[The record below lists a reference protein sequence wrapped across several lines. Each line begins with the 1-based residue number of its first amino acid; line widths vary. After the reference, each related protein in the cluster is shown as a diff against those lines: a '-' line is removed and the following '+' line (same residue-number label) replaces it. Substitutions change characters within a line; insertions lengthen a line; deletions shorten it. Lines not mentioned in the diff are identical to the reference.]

1 MRTVFTSE
9 SVTEGHP
16 DKVADQISD
25 GILDVILERDPLA
38 RTAIETLVTTGLV
51 LVAGEVTT
59 EAFADVLGVAREILR
74 DIGYTRAK
82 FGFDADTCAVLTS
95 IHDQSPD
102 IAQGVLTP
110 LETRSGESQE
120 ELGAGDQ
127 GMVVGYATD
136 ETPEYLPLPIA
147 LAHRIARQLAVVRKS
162 GEAPFLW
169 PDGKTQIT
177 VVYEEGVPKAL
188 GTVVVSAQHSPE
200 ADAATLEEAVRSLV
214 IDPIVPEDLVTPSTR
229 FLVNPS
235 GRFVLGGPTADTGMT
250 GRKIIVDT
258 YGGFA
263 SHGGGAFSGKDPTKV
278 DRSGAYAARWAA
290 KNVVAARLA
299 RRCEIQVAYAI
310 GVARPVSVRIDTHG
324 TGVISDE
331 DLSEIVAG
339 VFDFRP
345 GAIIEQLDLRR
356 PIYRQTAA
364 YGHFGRT
371 DADFTWERLDR
382 TEDLLRA
389 AHARR

>member
-1 MRTVFTSE
+1 LHTVFTSE

-25 GILDVILERDPLA
+25 GILDTILTRDPLA

-59 EAFADVLGVAREILR
+59 DAFADVLEVAREVLR

-95 IHDQSPD
+95 IHDQSPE
-102 IAQGVLTP
+102 IAQGILTP
-110 LETRSGESQE
+110 LETRSGESVE
-120 ELGAGDQ
+120 EIGAGDQ

-136 ETPEYLPLPIA
+136 ETPEYMPLPIA
-147 LAHRIARQLAVVRKS
+147 LAHRLAKRLADVRK
-162 GEAPFLW
+162 EAKAPFLW
-169 PDGKTQIT
+169 PDGKTQVT
-177 VVYEEGVPKAL
+177 VIYEDGTPASL

-200 ADAATLEEAVRSLV
+200 VDATRLEEAVRSLV
-214 IDPIVPEDLVTPSTR
+214 IDPVIPPHLMTPTTR
-229 FLVNPS
+229 ILVNPS
-235 GRFVLGGPTADTGMT
+235 GRFVMGGPTADTGMT

-263 SHGGGAFSGKDPTKV
+263 RHGGGAFSGKDPTKV

-290 KNVVAARLA
+290 KNVVAAGLA
-299 RRCEIQVAYAI
+299 KRVEIQIAYAI
-310 GVARPVSVRIDTHG
+310 GVAKPVSVRLDTFG
-324 TGVISDE
+324 TGSIPDD
-331 DLSEIVAG
+331 DLSRLVAEL
-339 VFDFRP
+339 FDFRP
-345 GAIIEQLDLRR
+345 GAIIERLDLRR
-356 PIYRQTAA
+356 PIYRRTAA

-371 DADFTWERLDR
+371 DTEFSWERLDR
-382 TEDLLRA
+382 IEDLL
-389 AHARR
+389 AHLKARR